1 MKEYT
6 LQFINKAG
14 DIIGREYFASE
25 EALIKFSTVLIEA
38 YEKEDNNV
46 FALFMVFP
54 NSKEEML
61 WERETKNVCI
71 NCP

>member
-25 EALIKFSTVLIEA
+25 EALIKFAEALIKVYWQSLST
-38 YEKEDNNV
+38 
-46 FALFMVFP
+46 
-54 NSKEEML
+54 
-61 WERETKNVCI
+61 TT
-71 NCP
+71 